1 MPPRGFKRLIG
12 TIYIR
17 NIPKTTRDMFHAA
30 CARKGSNM
38 KCELIQLMK
47 RFIQEQSQIG
57 QQPRRKK

>member
-1 MPPRGFKRLIG
+1 MIG

-30 CARKGSNM
+30 CARKGTNM
-38 KCELIQLMK
+38 KFELIQLMK

-57 QQPRRKK
+57 QQQPRRKK